1 MRTPSTTSRASHSL
15 LNPHVPLSLFHPSS
29 RLTIDSFSYLPHGHR
44 ARLPLQLVQNLHFC
58 PGVLVDIQLYDFH
71 HRSRRRA
78 LRAKPA
84 HLHGEAPG
92 RGVGHAQLA
101 NEVTRDIARG
111 TLHIYLFLSVLMLH
125 SLGNCHLPMRMT
137 PSARPRPHTQVSYTP
152 RSSSFSQLFR
162 PAHAPPGHRSSICS
176 PAHPETALSN
186 GFCVAW
192 PMVYTRTTVRH
203 AVAMK

>member
-71 HRSRRRA
+71 HRSSCERGPRIFLVRPRA
-78 LRAKPA
+78 
-84 HLHGEAPG
+84 E
-92 RGVGHAQLA
+92 GVGHAQLA

-186 GFCVAW
+186 GFCAAW
-192 PMVYTRTTVRH
+192 PMVYTRTTVGH